1 MSDIFQEIDE
11 DLRRDRLMQIW
22 RRYGTAVIALG
33 VGLAVGVAAYIT
45 WRNHT
50 DAKLDSQAV
59 AMADAAD
66 LLGNGQYDAA
76 AKSYVALAEDSDG
89 AYADLALLD
98 AAAASFEAGDAAGAV
113 ALYDKVAARATDGS
127 LRALARVL
135 AVQALMDSA
144 APADLDARLDAVGE
158 QAGFAPMVRE
168 LRAYVRLREG
178 ATEAARG
185 LLGELVDDATAPAR
199 LKNRAKEVL
208 DALGGR
214 LPAEAPVTPGQATPG
229 QPTSGQPTSDQPS
242 ESEGPRP

>member
-22 RRYGTAVIALG
+22 RRYGTAIIALA
-33 VGLAVGVAAYIT
+33 VGLAVGVFGYIT

-50 DAKLDSQAV
+50 DSKLDSQAIV
-59 AMADAAD
+59 MADAAQ
-66 LLGNGQYDAA
+66 LLGDGNYEAA
-76 AKSYVALAEDSDG
+76 SKSFAALAEDSDG
-89 AYADLALLD
+89 AFADLALMD
-98 AAAASFEAGDAAGAV
+98 AAAATFQAGDAAGAV
-113 ALYDKVAARATDGS
+113 ALYDQVAARATDGS

-158 QAGFAPMVRE
+158 QAGFAALVRE

-185 LLGELVDDATAPAR
+185 LLADVLDDATAPER

-214 LPAEAPVTPGQATPG
+214 LPTEAPVTPG

-242 ESEGPRP
+242 ENEGPRP